1 MKVVIG
7 QGSCGIATG
16 AKKTSNAFEQLVA
29 EKGLTDVVIDKTGCI
44 GTCYLEP
51 IVDVYNDEGDL
62 ETRYVRVQPDKVA
75 EIVEKHLIGK
85 TPVEELAIS
94 DEDKNFLD
102 QQQRVVLRNCGNINP
117 EKIDEYIAV
126 GGYEGLKKVV
136 TSMTQDEVIQ
146 VIKDAGLRGRGG
158 AGFPTWFKWNA
169 AKQSPGTEKYKVGG
183 QAVLGRQ
190 IKSSTPWLTER
201 HGYDPTSERPWRRRF
216 PHLVQVER
224 CKAEP
229 RN

>member
-1 MKVVIG
+1 MKIVIG

-51 IVDVYNDEGDL
+51 IVDVYNDEGAL
-62 ETRYVRVQPDKVA
+62 ETRYVRVQPEKVA

-102 QQQRVVLRNCGNINP
+102 QQQRVVLRNCGIINP
-117 EKIDEYIAV
+117 EKIDEYIEV
-126 GGYEGLKKVV
+126 GGYEAIKKVESV
-136 TSMTQDEVIQ
+136 SSSEMSQITGNLNI
-146 VIKDAGLRGRGG
+146 
-158 AGFPTWFKWNA
+158 
-169 AKQSPGTEKYKVGG
+169 PGM
-183 QAVLGRQ
+183 
-190 IKSSTPWLTER
+190 
-201 HGYDPTSERPWRRRF
+201 F
-216 PHLVQVER
+216 
-224 CKAEP
+224 
-229 RN
+229 